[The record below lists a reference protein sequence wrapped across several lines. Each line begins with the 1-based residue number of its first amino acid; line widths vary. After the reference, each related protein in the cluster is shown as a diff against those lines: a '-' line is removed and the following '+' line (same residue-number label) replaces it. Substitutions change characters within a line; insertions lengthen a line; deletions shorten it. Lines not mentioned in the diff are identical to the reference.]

1 MKRASNLY
9 VASPFDSPQFKE
21 SPKVYGTQQAT
32 GYCTTLKHLIFI
44 FMVISLAACGSI
56 PGSGPTAGKIK
67 GQAESEGVANYMLVE
82 LSNPTV
88 NVLSAYTS
96 KALAERFAAK
106 HTQNHR
112 QTIGVGDVLNITVF
126 ESGDG
131 GLFSSSE
138 GSRSANFPAIQ
149 VSENGQISLPYAGV
163 INVDGDTAL
172 RVQNKIVARLRGQAI
187 EPQVLVAVASNNSNA
202 VIVGG
207 DVNAPGRIP
216 LQLGETTLLDVV
228 ALAGGSTSPTRETF
242 VTFIRGKTKGR
253 QLLHTI
259 IDAKGENIKVNAGD
273 RIILRHEPESF
284 LVLGAVNRPGNY
296 PMLSTQTNL
305 LEAVA
310 SANGFQN
317 ERANKRGMF
326 VFRQEPRHVAEQL
339 GTIPADLS
347 GSTVPVVYQL
357 KVSDPVSYFV
367 AKEFIIRNKD
377 AIFTADSNFV
387 NIRKFLQLLSTVTAP
402 GIQSLN
408 TGVRLAN

>member
-1 MKRASNLY
+1 M
-9 VASPFDSPQFKE
+9 
-21 SPKVYGTQQAT
+21 
-32 GYCTTLKHLIFI
+32 IFG
-44 FMVISLAACGSI
+44 LAACGSI
-56 PGSGPTAGKIK
+56 PGSGPTAGKIQN
-67 GQAESEGVANYMLVE
+67 QAETDGTTNYMLVQ
-82 LSNPTV
+82 LDKQTV

-96 KALAERFAAK
+96 KALSERFASK
-106 HTQNHR
+106 HTHNHR
-112 QTIGVGDVLNITVF
+112 QTIGVGDVLNITIF
-126 ESGDG
+126 ESGNG
-131 GLFSSSE
+131 GLFSGES

-149 VSENGQISLPYAGV
+149 VSQNGQISLPYAGV
-163 INVDGDTAL
+163 INVDGDTPL

-187 EPQVLVAVASNNSNA
+187 EPQVLVAISGNNSNA

-207 DVNAPGRIP
+207 DVRNPGRIP
-216 LQLGETTLLDVV
+216 LQLGETTLLD
-228 ALAGGSTSPTRETF
+228 AITLAGGSTSPTRETF

-253 QLLHTI
+253 QLLYTI
-259 IDAKGENIKVNAGD
+259 VDGKGENIKVNAGD

-310 SANGFQN
+310 SASGFQN

-357 KVSDPVSYFV
+357 KISDPVSYFV
-367 AKEFIIRNKD
+367 AKEFIVRNKD
-377 AIFTADSNFV
+377 AVFTADSNFV

-402 GIQSLN
+402 GVQAVN
-408 TGVRLAN
+408 TGVNLTN